1 MPALRRW
8 SLGLVGICL
17 LAAGLAE
24 AQSTSGTIQGVVR
37 DQQQGVV
44 PGANVT
50 VRHIETNLT
59 RVVVTGDQGQY
70 HVPNLPT
77 GSYTI
82 NVELP
87 GFGRYAQDGITL
99 ALNQTAVIDVTMR
112 PAGVAE
118 EVTITADSP
127 LLNTTNAEVGVLF
140 DTKRVAELPLGAN
153 RNVMSVALSAPGVSQ
168 LGAGQ
173 SGFASGVNFSSN
185 GMRVRSNN
193 FMIDGQDSNDPSVT
207 GMQGQINN
215 PDTVQEIRLITNQ
228 FAAEFGRAAGS
239 VMSITTKSGTNEF
252 RGSASWFH
260 NREKFNARTNTDK
273 RLGLK
278 SAPFKR
284 TNQIGGTAGGPV
296 LRDRTFFFGSYQR
309 WTDPGVATGT
319 TLRGAPT
326 EQGRQVLQSVAGH
339 LPQVQAL
346 LKHLP
351 AGSGSVGSVAFTL
364 GGQTHNVA
372 LGELTGSA
380 DVTFENHQSSGRVDH
395 KLTDNHRFS
404 GRYMIT
410 DSVTGGL
417 GQVTP
422 PGLTTSNEARTQSLT
437 VPFTSVFGSN
447 LVNEARFSFQ
457 RLNTVTASGD
467 PASEEIPSI
476 EISELGLTGFN
487 AAVSRTA
494 IGLAVNL
501 PQFRHGDTYQF
512 QNSLSYLR
520 GRHAIKTGV
529 DVRWLRV
536 ESFFNPTIRGLLRYP
551 TLQAFVNDV
560 AEATNINMPLPG
572 GQQVMLY
579 DWTDMYAFVQDEWRI
594 RRDLT
599 LSLGLRY
606 ELPGDSIAPLYPV
619 NDRIVSTFG
628 GDARYRLEPRPSRDT
643 NNVQPRLGF
652 NWNPRTERGGALGLL
667 TGGDKTVVRGGYSRT
682 HDYAFINI
690 NLNIASSFPF
700 VAALNR
706 PNMPN
711 AFRNLQDPSVIAGR
725 NPMLFNR
732 TVVAEDFRSPYADQ
746 YSLELQRELAGNLV
760 MRVGYVGTRGKDLFQ
775 TVDGNPMLPNPLP
788 GGGFARSTVRQD
800 PTQAVIRLR
809 ANTARSTYNSMQLG
823 LEKRLSGGLSA
834 AAHYTWSEYFDLAS
848 EIFNPS
854 SGEVAVAQDSFNR
867 EADWGRS
874 SYDRPHR
881 FTSNVVYELPWM
893 RDQSGL
899 MGKVLGGWQISGF
912 LTLQSG
918 APFTVLNGA
927 DPTGAL
933 AGIDGLVGSSIR
945 PNLNTDLDLSKM
957 TVADILA
964 AGGASLFRRLGP
976 NERIGNVGRNTLRAD
991 GIGNLDL
998 GFIKNTRFG
1007 RQNFQFRVEMF
1018 NATNTRNFGIP
1029 EGRVNSA
1036 NFLNQWG
1043 TNGGSRTIW
1052 VAGRYTF

>member
-1 MPALRRW
+1 MPALRRL
-8 SLGLVGICL
+8 SLGLVGVCL
-17 LAAGLAE
+17 LTFGLAE
-24 AQSTSGTIQGVVR
+24 AQSTTGIIQGVVR
-37 DQQQGVV
+37 DEQQAVV

-50 VRHIETNLT
+50 VRHVETNLT

-70 HVPNLPT
+70 RVPNLPT
-77 GSYTI
+77 GTYQVT
-82 NVELP
+82 VELP
-87 GFGRYAQDGITL
+87 GFGRYVQDGITL

-112 PAGVAE
+112 AAGVAE

-140 DTKRVAELPLGAN
+140 DTKRVAELPLGTN

-168 LGAGQ
+168 LGEGQ

-239 VMSITTKSGTNEF
+239 VMSITTKSGTNLL

-260 NREKFNARTNTDK
+260 NDENFNARTNTDK
-273 RLGLK
+273 GAGRT
-278 SAPFKR
+278 SAPYKR

-309 WTDPGVATGT
+309 WTDPGLASGT

-326 EQGRQVLQSVAGH
+326 EQGRQILQSFAGH

-351 AGSGSVGSVAFTL
+351 AGTGSAGTAAFTL
-364 GGQTHNVA
+364 GGQTHPVP

-380 DVTFENHQSSGRVDH
+380 DVSFENHQASGRVDH
-395 KLTDNHRFS
+395 RLTDTHRLS

-410 DSVTGGL
+410 DTVQSGL
-417 GQVTP
+417 NQVTP
-422 PGLTTSNEARTQSLT
+422 PGLTNSNEARTQSLNI
-437 VPFTSVFGSN
+437 PLTSVFGSS

-457 RLNTVTASGD
+457 RLSTVTTSGD
-467 PASEEIPSI
+467 PTSEEIPSI

-501 PQFRHGDTYQF
+501 PQFRHGNTYQF
-512 QNSLSYLR
+512 QNNLSYLR
-520 GRHAIKTGV
+520 GNHAIKTGV

-551 TLQAFVNDV
+551 TLQRFIEDV

-572 GQQVMLY
+572 GQEVLIY
-579 DWTDMYAFVQDEWRI
+579 DWTDFYTFVQDEWRV
-594 RRDLT
+594 RQDLT

-619 NDRIVSTFG
+619 NDEIVNIFG
-628 GDARYRLEPRPSRDT
+628 GDPRYRLEPRPSRDT
-643 NNVQPRLGF
+643 NNIQPRLGF
-652 NWNPRTERGGALGLL
+652 NWSPRTERGGALGLL
-667 TGGDKTVVRGGYSRT
+667 TGGDKTVIRGGYSRT

-711 AFRNLQDPSVIAGR
+711 AFRDLQDPSVIAGR
-725 NPMLFNR
+725 DPMLFNR
-732 TVVAEDFRSPYADQ
+732 TIVADDFRSPYADQ
-746 YSLELQRELAGNLV
+746 YSLELQRELTRDLV
-760 MRVGYVGTRGKDLFQ
+760 MRIGYVGTRGKDLFQ

-788 GGGFARSTVRQD
+788 DGGFARSTVRQD
-800 PTQAVIRLR
+800 PTRAVIRLR
-809 ANTARSTYNSMQLG
+809 ANTARSTYNSIQLG

-867 EADWGRS
+867 EADWARS

-881 FTSNVVYELPWM
+881 FTSTVVYELPWM
-893 RDQSGL
+893 RDQTGVL
-899 MGKVLGGWQISGF
+899 GKIIGGWQINGF
-912 LTLQSG
+912 VTLQSG

-933 AGIDGLVGSSIR
+933 AGIDGLVGNSIR

-957 TVADILA
+957 TIPEILA
-964 AGGASLFRRLGP
+964 AGGASLFRRLAS
-976 NERIGNVGRNTLRAD
+976 NERVGNVERNSLRAD
-991 GIGNLDL
+991 GIANLDL
-998 GFIKNTRFG
+998 GFIKNHHFG
-1007 RQNFQFRVEMF
+1007 RQNIQFRVEMF

-1029 EGRVNSA
+1029 EGRVNST

-1043 TNGGSRTIW
+1043 TNGGSRTVW
-1052 VAGRYTF
+1052 LAVRYTF